1 MRLLKIGRDS
11 SCDIT
16 INSQRVSALHAEITL
31 LNSGDI
37 LLEDK
42 GSMNGTFVQNQRIQP
57 GKSVNVRRGDAIRFG
72 DVELQWS
79 QIPIED
85 NTGYKA
91 VWGIGT
97 DFHNDFQV
105 AGSTVSRFHATIK
118 QSIDGKFFI
127 FDHSRNGT
135 TVDGR
140 KIIPNNP
147 QRIKKNSAVSCGGVP
162 IDLKY
167 ANKIPWPSDIWKI
180 VLASVASLLLLVCI
194 GYGINS
200 IITPSIHENK
210 ILLAANGDTLLVNE
224 KGDTIVKPFS
234 FYSRTHEW
242 SELYAKYNHSVV
254 MLKAFYHYEVS
265 VEGMNMDALWNVFRI
280 PQRFLLNGSSLQ
292 NISNFSLESLNKVIK
307 DTDKENLSSATGFFI
322 SDNGELITNLH
333 VVKPWLFNDGI
344 KTATT
349 LVKRIL
355 AERADQVKN
364 IDELKHLY
372 PLLIAGMSEVKV
384 EGKLDYLALIAQG
397 ETFDENNILNCRVV
411 SAGDDIN
418 KDVALVQVVSKRLP
432 FKDCTFVDLHN
443 GLELSADSVYVGC
456 QIFTMGFPMG
466 NAMQREAKEDGIK
479 VISQNGTISQNLEF
493 EFMHN
498 ASTTGGM
505 SGSPIFNRFGKL
517 IGVHHAGYSQSGLQG
532 FNYGV
537 KAKYVK
543 ELIENP
549 HKK

>member
-11 SCDIT
+11 ACDIT
-16 INSQRVSALHAEITL
+16 INSPRVSALHAEMTL

-42 GSMNGTFVQNQRIQP
+42 GSMNGTYVQNQRIQP
-57 GKSVNVRRGDAIRFG
+57 GKSINIRRGDAIRFG
-72 DVELQWS
+72 DVELQWT
-79 QIPIED
+79 QIPLED
-85 NTGYKA
+85 NTGYRA

-105 AGSTVSRFHATIK
+105 AGTTVSRFHATIK
-118 QSIDGKFFI
+118 QTTDGKFFI
-127 FDHSRNGT
+127 IDHSKNGT

-147 QRIKKNSAVSCGGVP
+147 QRIKKNSAVACGGVP

-180 VLASVASLLLLVCI
+180 ILASAASILLLVGI
-194 GYGINS
+194 GFSVSAILS
-200 IITPSIHENK
+200 PNK
-210 ILLAANGDTLLVNE
+210 PVSNTFIAANGDTCIISE
-224 KGDTIVKPFS
+224 EGDTFVKPLN
-234 FYSRTHEW
+234 FYSKTHEW
-242 SELYAKYNHSVV
+242 SELYNKYNHSVV
-254 MLKAFYHYEVS
+254 MLKAFYHYEVT
-265 VEGMNMDALWNVFRI
+265 VEGLNMDALWNLFGI

-292 NISNFSLESLNKVIK
+292 NISNVSLESLNKVIK
-307 DTDKENLSSATGFFI
+307 ETDKENLSSATGFFI
-322 SDNGELITNLH
+322 SDNGELVTNLH

-355 AERADQVKN
+355 AERADQVK
-364 IDELKHLY
+364 DVKGLKELY

-397 ETFDENNILNCRVV
+397 ETFDENNMLNCRVV
-411 SAGDDIN
+411 SAGENIN

-432 FKDCTFVDLHN
+432 FKDCTYVDLSEAM
-443 GLELSADSVYVGC
+443 ELSEDSAYVGC

-479 VISQNGTISQNLEF
+479 VISQNGTISQVLEY

-505 SGSPIFNRFGKL
+505 SGSPIFNRYGKL

-537 KAKYVK
+537 KVKYVK
-543 ELIENP
+543 ELIDNP